1 MVTTGLEGQ
10 RMSVMLVEDNPEDV
24 FFTKRV
30 LKQSGIEQI
39 TVVGDGQAALVT
51 LEEMAADGR
60 LPNLVLLDI
69 NLPVMGG
76 IEMLKVIR
84 ADESLRQ
91 LPVIVL
97 TTDETKK
104 GEALECGANGF
115 LMKPVREKDVVA
127 KMSQLAL

>member
-1 MVTTGLEGQ
+1 
-10 RMSVMLVEDNPEDV
+10 MSVMLVEDNPEDV

-76 IEMLKVIR
+76 IALLKRLKKNPRLSGIPVVMLTGSNVDCDIQTSYDLGASSYLVKPI
-84 ADESLRQ
+84 S
-91 LPVIVL
+91 
-97 TTDETKK
+97 K
-104 GEALECGANGF
+104 EAL
-115 LMKPVREKDVVA
+115 
-127 KMSQLAL
+127 QLVLASVFP